1 MNPIASQWCT
11 MPSGIW
17 TIRPIFSSD
26 HALDNHVALE
36 QVSLYSVPC
45 FFRKGI
51 AIQELPRIGHFVLDP
66 GFRQLNIVRERL
78 NGRLG

>member
-1 MNPIASQWCT
+1 VVHHAVGDMDH
-11 MPSGIW
+11 PSH
-17 TIRPIFSSD
+17 FSSD

-78 NGRLG
+78 NGRLD